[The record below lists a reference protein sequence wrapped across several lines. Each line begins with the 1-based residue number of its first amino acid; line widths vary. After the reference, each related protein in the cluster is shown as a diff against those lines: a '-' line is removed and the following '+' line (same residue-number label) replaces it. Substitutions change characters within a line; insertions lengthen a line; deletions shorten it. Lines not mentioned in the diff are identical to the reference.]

1 MESSL
6 LGEFF
11 ELFEQGGFVMWWLV
25 PSTFVLWYAI
35 GDRVL
40 SLQRGDRRPIDEVV
54 VDFLDGNR
62 HDRGVV
68 GQAVTRALALSP
80 AERTT
85 GRLQEAFADLHTQL
99 ARHRML
105 IASIAATAPLVGLL
119 GTVTGMISTFD
130 ALTTSTLVAREAG
143 GGVAGG
149 ISVALVS
156 TQMGLVVAIPGM
168 LAGRLLERRQAALED
183 ELDTIGDLVRDR
195 TASAHN
201 GRR

>member
-6 LGEFF
+6 LAEFL

-25 PSTFVLWYAI
+25 PGTFVLWYAI

-40 SLQRGDRRPIDEVV
+40 SLRRGDSRPLDQMVTA
-54 VDFLDGNR
+54 FLSGER
-62 HDRGVV
+62 HERGVL
-68 GQAVTRALALSP
+68 GTAVARVVALRP
-80 AERTT
+80 GERTQ
-85 GRLQEAFADLHTQL
+85 GRIQENLADLYQQL
-99 ARHRML
+99 GRHRML
-105 IASIAATAPLVGLL
+105 IASIATTAPLVGLL

-168 LAGRLLERRQAALED
+168 LAGRLLEQRQANLED
-183 ELDTIGDLVRDR
+183 ELDTVGDLVRER
-195 TASAHN
+195 TEEAASWH
-201 GRR
+201 